1 MDTLEYICSAVRTES
16 KDFDSIA
23 DRMTTKEAI
32 RLNHA
37 AMGMVTEAAEFLDV
51 LKKHI
56 YYGKTIDKVNL
67 AEEIG
72 DLCWYMAIA
81 CDELHVNLEDIMET
95 NIAKLKARYPNK
107 FTSEDAINRNLETER
122 KILEK

>member
-1 MDTLEYICSAVRTES
+1 MDTLEYIRSAVRTES

-23 DRMTTKEAI
+23 DRMTTKEVI

-81 CDELHVNLEDIMET
+81 CDELHVDLEDIMET

-107 FTSEDAINRNLETER
+107 FTSEDAINRDLETER

>member
-1 MDTLEYICSAVRTES
+1 MDTLEYIRSAVQTES

-23 DRMTTKEAI
+23 DRMITKEAI

-37 AMGMVTEAAEFLDV
+37 AMGMVTEAGEFLDV

-81 CDELHVNLEDIMET
+81 CDELHVDLEDIMET

-107 FTSEDAINRNLETER
+107 FTSEDAINRDLETER

>member
-1 MDTLEYICSAVRTES
+1 MDTLEYIRSAVRTES

-23 DRMTTKEAI
+23 DRMITKEAI

-37 AMGMVTEAAEFLDV
+37 AMGMVTEAGEFLDV

-81 CDELHVNLEDIMET
+81 CDELHVDLEDIMET

-107 FTSEDAINRNLETER
+107 FTSEDAINRDLETER

>member
-1 MDTLEYICSAVRTES
+1 MDTLEYIRSAVRTES

-23 DRMTTKEAI
+23 DRMTTKEVI

-37 AMGMVTEAAEFLDV
+37 AMGMVTEAGEFLDV

-72 DLCWYMAIA
+72 DLCWYIAIA
-81 CDELHVNLEDIMET
+81 CDELHVDLENIMET

-107 FTSEDAINRNLETER
+107 FTSEDAINRDLETER